1 MTYNKNFSEK
11 TVDPNPFVQFRT
23 WYNEH
28 LNSGIAIPES
38 VTLATASTD
47 GKVSART
54 VLLKDYNDNGF
65 VFFTNYKSTKGL
77 QLFSNPGAA
86 LLFYWPE
93 SPRQVRVEGIT
104 EKVSVEESDSYFKKR
119 PRESQLSTWAS
130 LQSSLIPDR
139 QHLDDRYNFYKT
151 KYSGIRVERPPYW
164 GGFILIPVWYEFWQ
178 EGEFRLHDRITYT
191 KGNDKWIIERL
202 AP

>member
-1 MTYNKNFSEK
+1 MTRNITFSEK
-11 TVDPNPFVQFRT
+11 TVDPNPFIQFRA

-28 LNSGIAIPES
+28 LNSGIDIPES
-38 VTLATASTD
+38 VTLATSSAD

-54 VLLKDYNDNGF
+54 VLLKDYNDKGF
-65 VFFTNYKSTKGL
+65 FFFTNYKSNKGL
-77 QLFSNPGAA
+77 QLSSNPGAA

-93 SPRQVRVEGIT
+93 SVKQVRVEGIT
-104 EKVSVEESDSYFKKR
+104 ERVSEEESESYFKTR

-139 QHLDDRYNFYKT
+139 QYLDDRYNYFKI
-151 KYSGIRVERPPYW
+151 KYSGIPVERPPYW
-164 GGFILIPVWYEFWQ
+164 GGFRLVPVWFEFWQ

-191 KGNDKWIIERL
+191 KGKDKWLIERL

>member
-1 MTYNKNFSEK
+1 MTHKKDFSEK
-11 TVDPNPFVQFRT
+11 TVDPNPFIQFRT

-28 LNSGIAIPES
+28 LISGIAIPEAL
-38 VTLATASTD
+38 TLATASAD

-54 VLLKDYNDNGF
+54 VLLKDYNNHGF
-65 VFFTNYKSTKGL
+65 VFFTNYKSNKGL
-77 QLFSNPGAA
+77 QLSSNPGAA

-93 SPRQVRVEGIT
+93 SARQVRVEGIT
-104 EKVSVEESDSYFKKR
+104 EKLPEEESESYFKTR
-119 PRESQLSTWAS
+119 PRENQLSSWTS

-139 QHLDDRYNFYKT
+139 QYLYDRYNFYKN
-151 KYSGIRVERPPYW
+151 KYSGKPIERPRYW
-164 GGFILIPVWYEFWQ
+164 GGFILTPVWFEFWQ

-191 KGNDKWIIERL
+191 KSKDIWVIERL

>member
-1 MTYNKNFSEK
+1 MTRNTTFSEK

-38 VTLATASTD
+38 VTLATASAD

-54 VLLKDYNDNGF
+54 VLLKEYNNNGF
-65 VFFTNYKSTKGL
+65 VFFTNYKSSKGQ
-77 QLFSNPGAA
+77 QLSSNPFAV

-104 EKVSVEESDSYFKKR
+104 ERVSEEESDSYFKTR
-119 PRESQLSTWAS
+119 PRENQLSTWAS

-164 GGFILIPVWYEFWQ
+164 GGFILIPVWFEFWQ

>member
-1 MTYNKNFSEK
+1 MTRNTTFSEK
-11 TVDPNPFVQFRT
+11 TVDPNPFIQFRV

-28 LNSGIAIPES
+28 LNYEIDIPEA
-38 VTLATASTD
+38 VTLATSSAD

-54 VLLKDYNDNGF
+54 VLLKDYNDKGF
-65 VFFTNYKSTKGL
+65 FFFTNYKSNKGL
-77 QLFSNPGAA
+77 QLSSNPGAA

-93 SPRQVRVEGIT
+93 SVKQVRVEGIT
-104 EKVSVEESDSYFKKR
+104 EKVSEEESESYFKTR

-139 QHLDDRYNFYKT
+139 QYLDDRYNYFKT
-151 KYSGIRVERPPYW
+151 KYSGIPIERPPYW
-164 GGFILIPVWYEFWQ
+164 GGFRLIPVWFEFWQ

-191 KGNDKWIIERL
+191 KGKDKWVIERL

>member
-1 MTYNKNFSEK
+1 MTRNTTFSEK
-11 TVDPNPFVQFRT
+11 TVDPNPFIQFRV

-28 LNSGIAIPES
+28 LNYEIDIPEA
-38 VTLATASTD
+38 VTLATSSAD

-54 VLLKDYNDNGF
+54 VLLKDYNDKGF
-65 VFFTNYKSTKGL
+65 FFFTNYKSNKGL
-77 QLFSNPGAA
+77 QLSSNPGAA

-93 SPRQVRVEGIT
+93 SVKQVRVEGIT
-104 EKVSVEESDSYFKKR
+104 EKVSEEESESYFKTR

-139 QHLDDRYNFYKT
+139 QYLDDRYNYFKT
-151 KYSGIRVERPPYW
+151 KYSGIPIERPPYW
-164 GGFILIPVWYEFWQ
+164 GGFRLIPVWFEFWQ

-191 KGNDKWIIERL
+191 KGKDKWFIERL

>member
-1 MTYNKNFSEK
+1 MNDTKDFSEK
-11 TVDPNPFVQFRT
+11 TVDPNPFIQFRA

-28 LNSGIAIPES
+28 LNSGIDIPEA
-38 VTLATASTD
+38 VTLASASAD

-54 VLLKDYNDNGF
+54 VLLKDYNDKGF
-65 VFFTNYKSTKGL
+65 FFFTNYNSSKGL
-77 QLFSNPGAA
+77 QLYSNPGAA

-93 SPRQVRVEGIT
+93 STRQVRIEGVT
-104 EKVSVEESDSYFKKR
+104 EKVAEQDSESYFKTR

-139 QHLDDRYNFYKT
+139 QYLDDRYNYFKT
-151 KYSGIRVERPPYW
+151 RYSGIPVERPPYW
-164 GGFILIPVWYEFWQ
+164 GGFILIPVWFEFWQ

-191 KGNDKWIIERL
+191 KGKDKWVIERL